1 MWEIYAYHNS
11 ASLFGIFNAIAAVM
25 ASAGYMGVLAVI
37 LFVGFIAALF
47 SYALAP
53 QKLQGWQWLGSVVIV
68 YCVLFLPR
76 VTVQIIDKTGAGP
89 VQVVD
94 NVPLGIASLGSLTST
109 VGNAVTEFF
118 ETAFQIIP
126 GPAAL
131 PAELSYQQT
140 GLMFGS
146 RIIQQT
152 RSVSFPETGFKADL
166 MSFLTNCTAYDVA
179 DGSISANALAQ
190 TDDIWSLIANTNPAR
205 FTRVTTSGG
214 LTAAT
219 CVDAYNILSTRVPAN
234 VNALRM
240 TLARALNPTL
250 SPATAGVR
258 VDNQIYTAYARAQ
271 IATASS
277 TASTL
282 ILQNAMINAVRDAA
296 EMSCQQINDPTC
308 MLGATARAN
317 AVAQQNSAW
326 INGAKIAADALP
338 VIRNV
343 AEALIYAIFPII
355 ILLLFLSTGKHTVTM
370 FLAYV
375 SVLISIQ
382 LWPPLYAILNY
393 MATSFSEM
401 QTASAADLGT
411 GVSTLSATTAGP
423 IYSNAISGQAVVSY
437 LIMAIPYLAWSLANK
452 LSNFGSTLIGG
463 VSAMQ
468 STAASASAAAASGN
482 VSMGN
487 VTMDQRMVS
496 PSTSNPFVSK
506 AQNAQAAWITSDGV
520 GRKAV
525 SLLKNEGI
533 TSTIIQTQATQS
545 DVEQANQTASA
556 AASDMLSA
564 GSAQSS
570 ALTQAFNK
578 VRTSTTSSS
587 SAAGQSRA
595 AGEDLSRAA
604 ESLSSEVKRIT
615 KGTGYSEDQ
624 VAGVLLKFGA
634 MPGAGGVGGGA
645 AVEKRYGVKLS
656 DDEKAILDR
665 ANSDSFKT
673 ARAFSDRVS
682 RDTTFMNRLSQD
694 GSSGSSLASALT
706 QTAQRSQTAERKYA
720 EASSWAQQVQSA
732 LVNGTTISRDIS
744 KDPAFFEMVMA
755 NEAEAA
761 NYRDNPQALQ
771 AFWASKI
778 GSLATTPT
786 TFRDG
791 SPTLGSAGAARERFE
806 SSRSDSAV
814 NPNIG
819 GIGAG
824 NDSSVRNGALPS
836 PGRAPSVGSPGSAS
850 MPSAPLGG
858 GANDPLANPA
868 EFRSSV
874 SADGSRAT
882 ATASQDIGTFN
893 ERHKLTRTEGGT
905 LKTSD
910 SMAARSAQMLGD
922 DVIENEGERN
932 ARLEEARVRA
942 ANSPLQQDRNA
953 TSEIPTMMPSSGQRK
968 PRK

>member
-37 LFVGFIAALF
+37 LFVGFCAAMF

-53 QKLQGWQWLGSVVIV
+53 QKLQGWQWLASVVLV

-76 VTVQIIDKTGAGP
+76 VTVQIVDKTGAGP

-94 NVPLGIASLGSLTST
+94 NVPFGVASLASLTST

-219 CVDAYNILSTRVPAN
+219 CVDAYNILSTRVPSN

-240 TLARALNPTL
+240 TLARALNPSL
-250 SPATAGVR
+250 SPAAAGVR
-258 VDNQIYTAYARAQ
+258 VDNQIYTAYARSQ

-296 EMSCQQINDPTC
+296 EMSCQQVNDPTC

-343 AEALIYAIFPII
+343 AEALVYAIFPLV

-370 FLAYV
+370 LLAYV

-393 MATSFSEM
+393 MATMYSEM
-401 QTASAADLGT
+401 QTASAADLGS
-411 GVSTLSATTAGP
+411 GVSVLSATTAGP
-423 IYSNAISGQAVVSY
+423 IYSNAISGQAVVSL
-437 LIMAIPYLAWSLANK
+437 LIMSIPYFAWSLANK

-463 VSAMQ
+463 VSALQ
-468 STAASASAAAASGN
+468 STTASASAAAASGN

-487 VTMDQRMVS
+487 VSMDQRMVS
-496 PSTSNPFVSK
+496 PSTSNAFVSTRQD
-506 AQNAQAAWITSDGV
+506 ARGNRITEDGT

-525 SLLKNEGI
+525 SLLQNQGI
-533 TSTIIQTQATQS
+533 TSTIVQTQATQS
-545 DVEQANQTASA
+545 DVEQANQSASA
-556 AASDMLSA
+556 AASNMLSA
-564 GSAQSS
+564 GTAQSS

-578 VRTSTTSSS
+578 IRSNSSTSASG
-587 SAAGQSRA
+587 AGQNRVAS
-595 AGEDLSRAA
+595 EDLSSAA

-656 DDEKAILDR
+656 DDEKNILDR
-665 ANSDSFKT
+665 ANSESFKT
-673 ARAFSDRVS
+673 ARAFSDRAT
-682 RDTTFMNRLSQD
+682 RDTSFLNRLSQE
-694 GSSGSSLASALT
+694 GTSGASLASALT
-706 QTAQRSQTAERKYA
+706 ATTQRSQTAERKYN
-720 EASSWAQQVQSA
+720 EASTWAQQVQSA

-761 NYRDNPQALQ
+761 HYQNNPQALQ

-786 TFRDG
+786 TFRNG
-791 SPTLGSAGAARERFE
+791 APTLSSAGAARQQYE
-806 SSRSDSAV
+806 SSTSDASVNPNVVGVGAANDSAV
-814 NPNIG
+814 
-819 GIGAG
+819 ATR
-824 NDSSVRNGALPS
+824 SLPS
-836 PGRAPSVGSPGSAS
+836 PGRAPSTSMPGSPT
-850 MPSAPLGG
+850 MPAAPVGG
-858 GANDPLANPA
+858 GQNDPLSNPS
-868 EFRSSV
+868 EFRSGV
-874 SADGSRAT
+874 SGDAAKANAT
-882 ATASQDIGTFN
+882 TNQDVSSFDQ
-893 ERHKLTRTEGGT
+893 RHKLSRTDGGT
-905 LKTSD
+905 LKSKD
-910 SMAARSAQMLGD
+910 SMTVRSVEMLGD
-922 DVIENEGERN
+922 DVIENDRERN
-932 ARLEEARVRA
+932 ARLDEARGRA